1 MSINIF
7 YAPSAQRSLN
17 PSDQGWA
24 AGGGS
29 VTGGAAAQP
38 DAECFF
44 ILSFGYI
51 YIMIMIN
58 GCLKLTFMTSTNV
71 LQMFCD
77 SQKWPQETNSA
88 VAVVGKVSFDI

>member
-1 MSINIF
+1 MHR
-7 YAPSAQRSLN
+7 ALT
-17 PSDQGWA
+17 PSDQGSA

-44 ILSFGYI
+44 ILSIGYI

-77 SQKWPQETNSA
+77 SQK
-88 VAVVGKVSFDI
+88 

>member
-1 MSINIF
+1 MHR
-7 YAPSAQRSLN
+7 ALT
-17 PSDQGWA
+17 PSDQGSA

-44 ILSFGYI
+44 ILSIGYI

-77 SQKWPQETNSA
+77 SQKWSQETNSA